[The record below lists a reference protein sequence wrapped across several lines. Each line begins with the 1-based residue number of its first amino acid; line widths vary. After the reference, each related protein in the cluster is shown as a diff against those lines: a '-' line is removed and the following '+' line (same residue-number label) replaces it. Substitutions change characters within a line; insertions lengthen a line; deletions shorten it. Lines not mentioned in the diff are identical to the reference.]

1 MALYQENFPFV
12 NAHGLN
18 LDWILKK
25 IKETEDRVE
34 ALETDYTRLV
44 ERMNANDA
52 DNELLHRELD
62 NITLR
67 LVNDEEIISGLTN
80 SVTTITNNITT
91 INNAITE
98 IQEELEGIDLQA
110 LEDLVNSNNIA
121 SINRDNAL
129 SARIANLERA
139 TLHDIYN
146 YYSESNQLLF
156 GSDLRHMS
164 PVLDSD
170 GYPIVAWGNKT
181 NASQAGT
188 PETRGF
194 KFVEGGMVA
203 DTSRT
208 SYDYYQVGKFTNGL
222 GINGAYTVTLAL
234 VNADDATPTWYKHTF
249 TAANEA
255 WNIAT
260 NCVIRMRKFYNWN
273 NEATN
278 HIMTVAFMGTS
289 ANWST
294 FLGNSK
300 ISFIFI
306 ENGTGSVD
314 TSVTAKPEYNMKDR
328 EFFVETETPTPIIEE
343 RFISGN
349 GTATA
354 VINYYDLVGDVQT
367 LNAEVTASVF
377 AKKYGKVVDGYI
389 NIHIDLANN
398 LGDKLARGMNFTITG
413 LAMTYEGGVN
423 LPLPNENSA
432 LRGVANDSKY
442 YEWGYN
448 NTQNTYAF
456 VNISNNGTW
465 NIKSISSGMQN
476 YTGGE
481 PTTYT
486 DLRVPL
492 HYIA

>member
-34 ALETDYTRLV
+34 ALETDYTSLV

-67 LVNDEEIISGLTN
+67 LVGDEETITGLTN

-110 LEDLVNSNNIA
+110 LEDLVNNNNIA

-156 GSDLRHMS
+156 GSDLRHMT

-170 GYPIVAWGNKT
+170 GYPVVAWGNKT
-181 NASQAGT
+181 NANQAGT

-194 KFVEGGMVA
+194 KFIDGGMVA
-203 DTSRT
+203 DTSRS

-222 GINGAYTVTLAL
+222 GINGAYTVTIAL

-249 TAANEA
+249 TASNEA
-255 WNIAT
+255 WTIAT
-260 NCVIRMRKFYNWN
+260 NCIIRLRKFYNWN
-273 NEATN
+273 DENTN
-278 HIMTVAFMGTS
+278 HIMTVSFMGTP
-289 ANWST
+289 ANWNT

-328 EFFVETETPTPIIEE
+328 EFFVSVDVPSPEIPEANIIGTG
-343 RFISGN
+343 S
-349 GTATA
+349 GTANVT
-354 VINYYDLVGDVQT
+354 YYDLVGEPQT
-367 LNAEVTASVF
+367 ITCGITLTVT
-377 AKKYGKVVDGYI
+377 AKKYGKVVDGYV
-389 NIHIDLANN
+389 NIRMDLRNN
-398 LGDKLARGMNFTITG
+398 IGNILARGMNFTLTG
-413 LAMTYEGGVN
+413 VALSYDGVN
-423 LPLPNENSA
+423 LPLPNANSS

-442 YEWGYN
+442 YEWDYN
-448 NTQNTYAF
+448 NTQNTYVF
-456 VNISNNGTW
+456 INVSDNGTW
-465 NIKSISSGMQN
+465 NIKAISSGMQN
-476 YTGGE
+476 YTGDSLG
-481 PTTYT
+481 YT
-486 DLRVPL
+486 DFRIPL
-492 HYIA
+492 HYLA